1 MLANDLGVNPSWLML
16 AFIKANQDF
25 GGYGG
30 QALGS
35 TASALV
41 MACGIWPMA
50 A

>member
-1 MLANDLGVNPSWLML
+1 MHTNDLGVNPFWLML
-16 AFIKANQDF
+16 AFIRGNQDC

-35 TASALV
+35 TTSVLLV
-41 MACGIWPMA
+41 PCRTRPMA